1 MLRPENRDGTRK
13 VRRPLAHAQRPSL
26 VSMARQGRLKEGNS
40 TVHSFLS
47 SSLPTP
53 PDARKKASFGH
64 LRDLCRFCFHAKRC
78 CGGGKEASATFHFVQ
93 GFDFCLMSHGIFGD
107 FWGGGVQET
116 D

>member
-1 MLRPENRDGTRK
+1 MLRPKNRDGTRK

-26 VSMARQGRLKEGNS
+26 VSMARQGRLKEENS
-40 TVHSFLS
+40 MVHSFLS

-64 LRDLCRFCFHAKRC
+64 LRDLCRFLFSCKALLRRWEGSFGHISFR
-78 CGGGKEASATFHFVQ
+78 SD
-93 GFDFCLMSHGIFGD
+93 FDFD
-107 FWGGGVQET
+107 FVSWHFWRFLGGGVQET